1 MSMVAM
7 KTLRHLVR
15 TGKLMLEGI
24 VSTLFYSTKYRRFL
38 SRLSMMSPKVNVL
51 RISAPAVN

>member
-1 MSMVAM
+1 M

-51 RISAPAVN
+51 RISSSPVE